1 MHPPSS
7 CTTRIGNVWQRR
19 PGPGPRQPTARSR
32 SAGAGGAAAC
42 VPVRVVDPEDFELR
56 RRGPFRSVRQLPG
69 PGSPPPK
76 PRATTVRRP

>member
-1 MHPPSS
+1 MHPQQLRHAYP
-7 CTTRIGNVWQRR
+7 QRVPETDR
-19 PGPGPRQPTARSR
+19 MAQQAHRTA
-32 SAGAGGAAAC
+32 SAGAGGAVAC

-76 PRATTVRRP
+76 PRARTVRRP